1 MIIAN
6 SPITM
11 SYSHR
16 FTLKKVAFLCYF
28 LFINLSS
35 SFTQSFNYM
44 FTKDYITPF
53 SVIDYDIYPI
63 FNIKRT
69 MGVSYRLT
77 DNDSLTKVFFI
88 GNNGIIY
95 KEIPLITDLR
105 YYFSAYDT
113 NLIVF
118 LSDLRN
124 NPILLFKSNIDGN
137 FVLKTK
143 LTLLF
148 KKKF

>member
-1 MIIAN
+1 
-6 SPITM
+6 
-11 SYSHR
+11 
-16 FTLKKVAFLCYF
+16 
-28 LFINLSS
+28 
-35 SFTQSFNYM
+35 M